1 MGRRRPL
8 GTFDAL
14 DRRLLTKITGR
25 QRPTLESALNRLT
38 HSANRS
44 LLWLVIA
51 EILAAAAGRKGRR
64 AAVRGVLAIAIT
76 SPIVNGPLKSLARR
90 NRPDPRLDR
99 GPSPL
104 PIPTSF
110 SFPSGHA
117 AAAFAFATGAVLE
130 DPRLVPLLVPLAAA
144 VAYSRVLLR
153 VHYPFDV
160 VAGAAIGAGAGVVS
174 GPILKAVRDEL
185 QSRRPAPPWERP
197 PSRQVILVTNPQSG
211 RARDRLDRGVK
222 AMAAAGLQV
231 VERIQV
237 RDLDRL
243 PFLLQRHADASPLVV
258 AAGGDGTVGSV
269 ANHIVGTST
278 VMGILPL
285 GTSNDFARSLDIPMH
300 VEAAARLFAI
310 GRVAAVDAGRL
321 DHPDRSP
328 QHFVHAATAGINVSF
343 ARLATRVDLRRRLGR
358 LTYAVA
364 GILALRER
372 PVFECDIGD
381 GERYRLIHLA
391 VINAPVFG
399 GPLDLEV
406 PGSDPDDRMFEVLL
420 VEELPM
426 RHLLRSVLHL
436 ALGIGHQ
443 VRGVRMLRLSR
454 LPVGSEQP
462 VDVALD
468 GEVRGRIPGT
478 FEVVP
483 NGLRVVAPASFTG

>member
-1 MGRRRPL
+1 MMRRRPL
-8 GTFDAL
+8 RTFDRL
-14 DRRLLTKITGR
+14 DRRLLTRITR
-25 QRPTLESALNRLT
+25 RERPTLESALNRLT

-44 LLWLVIA
+44 LLWVVIA
-51 EILAAAAGRKGRR
+51 EILAVVGGRLGRR
-64 AAVRGVLAIAIT
+64 AALRGVLAIAIA
-76 SPIVNGPLKSLARR
+76 SPIVNGPLKYLARR
-90 NRPDPRLDR
+90 NRPDPSLHPR
-99 GPSPL
+99 PSPL

-117 AAAFAFATGAVLE
+117 ASAFAFATGAVLE
-130 DPRLVPLLVPLAAA
+130 DPRLAPLLIPLAAA

-160 VAGAAIGAGAGVVS
+160 VAGAAIGAGAGIVS
-174 GPILKAVRDEL
+174 GPILKSVRAEL
-185 QSRRPAPPWERP
+185 ESRRPAPPGERP
-197 PSRQVILVTNPQSG
+197 ASHQVILVTSPQAG
-211 RARDRLDRGVK
+211 RATARLDRGIK
-222 AMAAAGLQV
+222 AMAAAGLEV
-231 VERIQV
+231 IERLRVHDI
-237 RDLDRL
+237 DRL
-243 PFLLQRHADASPLVV
+243 PALLQRHADVAPLVV

-269 ANHIVGTST
+269 ANHLVGTPT
-278 VMGILPL
+278 VLGVLPL

-300 VEAAARLFAI
+300 IEAAARLFAI
-310 GRVAAVDAGRL
+310 GRVATVDAVRL

-343 ARLATRVDLRRRLGR
+343 ARLATRADLRRRLGR

-399 GPLDLEV
+399 GPLDLQV

-420 VEELPM
+420 VEELPL
-426 RHLLRSVLHL
+426 RRLLRSVLHL

-462 VDVALD
+462 LDVALD

-483 NGLRVVAPASFTG
+483 NGLRVVTPASFEG

>member
-1 MGRRRPL
+1 MARGRPL
-8 GTFDAL
+8 KTFDAL
-14 DRRLLTKITGR
+14 DRRLLGRLTGR
-25 QRPTLESALNRLT
+25 RRPRLESALNRLT
-38 HSANRS
+38 RSANRS

-51 EILAAAAGRKGRR
+51 EVLAVAGGRPGRR
-64 AAVRGVLAIAIT
+64 AALHGVLAIVIT

-90 NRPDPRLDR
+90 NRPDPRLNPH
-99 GPSPL
+99 PSPL

-117 AAAFAFATGAVLE
+117 AAAFAFATGAAME

-185 QSRRPAPPWERP
+185 QSRLPAPPSERP
-197 PSRQVILVTNPQSG
+197 ASRQVILVTSPHSG
-211 RARDRLDRGVK
+211 RARARLDRGVS

-231 VERIQV
+231 IERLRV
-237 RDLDRL
+237 RELDRL
-243 PFLLQRHADASPLVV
+243 PALLQRHADASPLVV
-258 AAGGDGTVGSV
+258 VAGGDGTVGSV
-269 ANHIVGTST
+269 ANYVVGTPT
-278 VMGILPL
+278 VLGVLPL
-285 GTSNDFARSLDIPMH
+285 GTSNDFARSLDIPMR
-300 VEAAARLFAI
+300 VEGAARVLAI

-321 DHPDRSP
+321 DHPDSSP
-328 QHFVHAATAGINVSF
+328 QYFVHAATAGINVSF
-343 ARLATRVDLRRRLGR
+343 ARLATRSDLRRRLGR

-399 GPLDLEV
+399 GPLDLQV

-426 RHLLRSVLHL
+426 RRLLRSVLHL

-454 LPVGSEQP
+454 LPVRSEQP
-462 VDVALD
+462 LDVALD

-483 NGLRVVAPASFTG
+483 NGLRVVTPASFKD

>member
-8 GTFDAL
+8 RTFDAL
-14 DRRLLTKITGR
+14 DRRLLRKITGR
-25 QRPTLESALNRLT
+25 QRPTLESGLNRLT

-51 EILAAAAGRKGRR
+51 EILAAAGGRKGRR
-64 AAVRGVLAIAIT
+64 AALRGVLAIAIT

-174 GPILKAVRDEL
+174 GPILTAVRDEV

-211 RARDRLDRGVK
+211 RARDRLDRGVR
-222 AMAAAGLQV
+222 AMAAAGLQI
-231 VERIQV
+231 VERLQV

-269 ANHIVGTST
+269 ANHLVGTST
-278 VMGILPL
+278 VMGVLPL

-310 GRVAAVDAGRL
+310 GRVAA
-321 DHPDRSP
+321 
-328 QHFVHAATAGINVSF
+328 
-343 ARLATRVDLRRRLGR
+343 
-358 LTYAVA
+358 AVA

-381 GERYRLIHLA
+381 GERYRLIHMA

-426 RHLLRSVLHL
+426 RRLLRSVLHL

-454 LPVGSEQP
+454 LPVSSEQP
-462 VDVALD
+462 LDVALD

-483 NGLRVVAPASFTG
+483 NGLRVVTPASFTG

>member
-8 GTFDAL
+8 RTFDAL
-14 DRRLLTKITGR
+14 DRRLLRKITGR

-51 EILAAAAGRKGRR
+51 EILAAAGGRKGRR
-64 AAVRGVLAIAIT
+64 AALRGVLAIAIT

-117 AAAFAFATGAVLE
+117 
-130 DPRLVPLLVPLAAA
+130 P
-144 VAYSRVLLR
+144 
-153 VHYPFDV
+153 
-160 VAGAAIGAGAGVVS
+160 AGVVS
-174 GPILKAVRDEL
+174 GPILKAVRDEV

-231 VERIQV
+231 VERLQV

-243 PFLLQRHADASPLVV
+243 PFLLQRHAAASPLVV

-278 VMGILPL
+278 VMGVLPL
-285 GTSNDFARSLDIPMH
+285 GTSNDFARSLDTPMH

-310 GRVAAVDAGRL
+310 GRVA
-321 DHPDRSP
+321 
-328 QHFVHAATAGINVSF
+328 
-343 ARLATRVDLRRRLGR
+343 
-358 LTYAVA
+358 
-364 GILALRER
+364 
-372 PVFECDIGD
+372 
-381 GERYRLIHLA
+381 
-391 VINAPVFG
+391 
-399 GPLDLEV
+399 
-406 PGSDPDDRMFEVLL
+406 
-420 VEELPM
+420 
-426 RHLLRSVLHL
+426 
-436 ALGIGHQ
+436 
-443 VRGVRMLRLSR
+443 
-454 LPVGSEQP
+454 
-462 VDVALD
+462 
-468 GEVRGRIPGT
+468 
-478 FEVVP
+478 
-483 NGLRVVAPASFTG
+483 